1 VFPPE
6 PGYASR
12 FNAALDAALA
22 APAAEMALASLEA
35 LECTPRA
42 AADLALAALSRMD
55 RDAGVITARDLAQA
69 TQTLLADTYVRS
81 LSGASVLELCL
92 VVAASRLHRFRRM
105 PRFNFNHL
113 ENELRAMSANDFLG
127 DAGRARGPVLVRAF
141 EGLLAMG
148 LVEAAGV
155 GARGG
160 AVGAAERGGGGFG
173 GFGGNGGGRARGRRF
188 RAVRLLVT
196 DEEVEVAV
204 EKHPQKPA
212 GLKDL
217 LTHEGV
223 RMATTGV

>member
-1 VFPPE
+1 
-6 PGYASR
+6 
-12 FNAALDAALA
+12 
-22 APAAEMALASLEA
+22 
-35 LECTPRA
+35 
-42 AADLALAALSRMD
+42 MD

-141 EGLLAMG
+141 EGLRALG
-148 LVEAAGV
+148 LVEAAGGGARGARGEGV
-155 GARGG
+155 GGGRGRGGARGG
-160 AVGAAERGGGGFG
+160 RVRGFG
-173 GFGGNGGGRARGRRF
+173 GSGGAGRGGRRF
-188 RAVRLLVT
+188 RACRLLVT

>member
-1 VFPPE
+1 
-6 PGYASR
+6 
-12 FNAALDAALA
+12 
-22 APAAEMALASLEA
+22 MALASLEA

-148 LVEAAGV
+148 LVEAAGG
-155 GARGG
+155 GARGARGEGGGGG

-173 GFGGNGGGRARGRRF
+173 GFGGSGGGRARGRRF
-188 RAVRLLVT
+188 RACRLLVT